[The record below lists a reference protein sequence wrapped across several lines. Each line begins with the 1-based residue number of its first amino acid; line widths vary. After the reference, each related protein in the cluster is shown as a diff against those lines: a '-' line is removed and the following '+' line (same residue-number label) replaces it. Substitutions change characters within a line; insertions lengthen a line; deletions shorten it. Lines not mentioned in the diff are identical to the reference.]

1 MVAGFFA
8 YKFGKREERE
18 KKKKKNEKNIHVNS

>member
-1 MVAGFFA
+1 MVAAFFA

>member
-1 MVAGFFA
+1 MVAAFFA
-8 YKFGKREERE
+8 YKFGKREEGE